1 MQEIK
6 TIAVL
11 GAGDMGHGIA
21 EVALIAGYKVF
32 LRDVKQEFVDKGVA
46 RIFDSLEKLLSK
58 GKVSQ
63 ELFDKIKSEMLVP
76 VVDLEAAVKEADL
89 VIEAIPEIMDLKKE
103 TFTIVDKAAP
113 KHAILA
119 SNTSTMSITEIAAVT
134 SRPDKFCGL
143 HYFNPAIIMKLVEV
157 IRGDGTSDDTMK
169 AAYDFVVKNG
179 KVAVVVHK
187 DVPGFIVNRV
197 QAPGSVLLNCILDQ
211 GIATPDEVDSVMRK
225 LGMPM
230 GPYEVIDYTGLD
242 INYHANA
249 YFAQA
254 VHPDFAMGKTL
265 TEKFKAGQ
273 LGKKTGS
280 GIFKWEGGR
289 AVVDLTKTTDKFNP
303 MEILYV
309 QANEAAKIVEQGA
322 CSFEDVDV
330 AIKNATG
337 NKLGVI
343 AQVKNI
349 PAEELSKKLEEL
361 SARFNKE
368 IFKPAKLIREGAY
381 MA

>member
-1 MQEIK
+1 MKDIR

-58 GKVSQ
+58 GKVGQ
-63 ELFDKIKSEMLVP
+63 ELFDRIKKEMLVP

-103 TFTIVDKAAP
+103 TFTIVDRAAP

-119 SNTSTMSITEIAAVT
+119 SNTSTMSISEIASVT
-134 SRPDKFCGL
+134 GRPDRFVGL

-157 IRGDGTSDDTMK
+157 IKGEGTSEETMK
-169 AAYDFVVKNG
+169 AAYDFVIKNG

-197 QAPGSVLLNCILDQ
+197 QAPASVLLNCILDQ
-211 GIATPDEVDSVMRK
+211 GIATPEEVDSVMRK

-242 INYHANA
+242 INFHANA

-265 TEKFKAGQ
+265 KAKFEAGQ

-289 AVVDLTKTTDKFNP
+289 AVVDLSKTTDKFNP
-303 MEILYV
+303 MEILYIE
-309 QANEAAKIVEQGA
+309 ANEAAKIVEQGA
-322 CSFEDVDV
+322 CSFADVDV
-330 AIKNATG
+330 AIQNATG
-337 NKLGVI
+337 NKAGVI
-343 AQVKNI
+343 APVKHI
-349 PAEELSKKLEEL
+349 PPEELSKKLEDL
-361 SARFNKE
+361 AARFKKE
-368 IFKPAKLIREGAY
+368 IFKPARLIREGAY
-381 MA
+381 MK